1 MRPIVRFSS
10 ARGRLP
16 STAPT
21 VIRRKSCSSR
31 SFDPDPDAV
40 AEQLRPR
47 AVAEHAIRG
56 FAQAE
61 LLGRMMPESADAL
74 GQAGYP
80 VGVRLPPPVGDELA
94 RVTKASA
101 PADLL
106 EMLVLW
112 PARGPGGDS
121 QPLPRFAPGLQESR
135 ERRVDLG
142 LDERRDVVVAGRK
155 DASVPENPRRLG
167 QDGLRLHPVE
177 RLKARDQIGAA
188 VRQARL
194 RTECLD
200 VTDVRLRGG
209 DSCTLEHAGV
219 RLDPYDLVGAF
230 RPRPG
235 REAGAA
241 PQVDDETRPLDAG
254 HDRQDVEHLAWGRGA
269 VAVID
274 VREAFVEV
282 SRTPDQLLR
291 ERRHGTT
298 ILVVW
303 SATSAMLPGP
313 RSRGARVHAHPSQ
326 GCKPCLQAIA
336 ASGLVLATQEAGNV
350 TDQTTRPPVG

>member
-1 MRPIVRFSS
+1 MPPTARSS
-10 ARGRLP
+10 WARDRLP

-40 AEQLRPR
+40 TEQLRPR
-47 AVAEHAIRG
+47 AVAEHAIG
-56 FAQAE
+56 GLAEAE
-61 LLGRMMPESADAL
+61 LLARMMPESADAL
-74 GQAGYP
+74 GQAGYQTG
-80 VGVRLPPPVGDELA
+80 VGLPPAVGDELA
-94 RVTKASA
+94 GKPTATAR
-101 PADLL
+101 ADLL
-106 EMLVLW
+106 EMPLFR
-112 PARGPGGDS
+112 PARSPRGDP
-121 QPLPRFAPGLQESR
+121 QPLPRFASGLQESR

-142 LDERRDVVVAGRK
+142 LDERRDVVVARRE
-155 DASVPENPRRLG
+155 DASVPEDPGRLG

-177 RLKARDQIGAA
+177 RLEARDQIGPA
-188 VRQARL
+188 VRQASL

-200 VTDVRLRGG
+200 VADVRLRGG
-209 DSCTLEHAGV
+209 GSCALEHAGV
-219 RLDPYDLVGAF
+219 RLDPYDLVRAF

-274 VREAFVEV
+274 VREPFVQV

-291 ERRHGTT
+291 ERRHGTP
-298 ILVVW
+298 ILVAW
-303 SATSAMLPGP
+303 SATSAKLPGP
-313 RSRGARVHAHPSQ
+313 RSRGARVHARPCQ
-326 GCKPCLQAIA
+326 GYKPCLRAIA
-336 ASGLVLATQEAGNV
+336 ASGLMLATQEAGNV
-350 TDQTTRPPVG
+350 TDQTDPG

>member
-1 MRPIVRFSS
+1 MPPTARSS
-10 ARGRLP
+10 WARGRPP

-31 SFDPDPDAV
+31 SFDPDPQAI

-56 FAQAE
+56 LAEAE

-74 GQAGYP
+74 GQPRYP
-80 VGVRLPPPVGDELA
+80 TGVGLPPAVGDELA
-94 RVTKASA
+94 GKPKASA
-101 PADLL
+101 PADLV
-106 EMLVLW
+106 EMPLLR
-112 PARGPGGDS
+112 PARSPGGDP
-121 QPLPRFAPGLQESR
+121 QPLPRFASGLQESR

-142 LDERRDVVVAGRK
+142 LDERGDVVVAGRE

-177 RLKARDQIGAA
+177 RLEARDQIGPAD
-188 VRQARL
+188 RQARL
-194 RTECLD
+194 RPECLD
-200 VTDVRLRGG
+200 VADVRLCGG
-209 DSCTLEHAGV
+209 GSCALEHAGV
-219 RLDPYDLVGAF
+219 RLDPDDLVDAF

-241 PQVDDETRPLDAG
+241 PEVDDETRPLDAG

-269 VAVID
+269 VAVVD
-274 VREAFVEV
+274 VREPFVEV

-291 ERRHGTT
+291 ERRHGTP
-298 ILVVW
+298 ILD
-303 SATSAMLPGP
+303 PG
-313 RSRGARVHAHPSQ
+313 
-326 GCKPCLQAIA
+326 
-336 ASGLVLATQEAGNV
+336 
-350 TDQTTRPPVG
+350 